1 MAGMLYLVPT
11 PIGNLGDISERC
23 RRTLE
28 EADFIAAED
37 TRVSLKLLNYLGIK
51 KSLVSYY
58 EHNKA
63 FKGNVILD
71 RILAGETCALVSD
84 AGSPAISD
92 PGEDL
97 VRLCAE
103 NGITVT
109 AIPGPCAVITA
120 LSISGLPT
128 GRFCFEGFLSTAKK
142 SRKEHLQSLVGETRT
157 MIFYEAPHKLLST
170 LEDLA
175 EFFGADRKISLC
187 RELTKL
193 HEEVVRTTLGEA
205 IEKYT
210 ANAPKGEFVLVVD
223 GAAPAEKE
231 VPTAEDAGEMVKRLM
246 SEGLSRKDAIKQT
259 AKALDLPKNVVYDA
273 ALNIEIEE

>member
-11 PIGNLGDISERC
+11 PIGNLGDISIRC
-23 RRTLE
+23 RQTLE

-37 TRVSLKLLNYLGIK
+37 TRVTLKLLNHLGIK

-63 FKGNVILD
+63 AKGNIILD

-92 PGEDL
+92 PGEEL
-97 VRLCAE
+97 VKQCADA
-103 NGITVT
+103 GITVC

-120 LSISGLPT
+120 LSISGQNT

-142 SRKEHLQSLVGETRT
+142 SRREHLEALVSETRT
-157 MIFYEAPHKLLST
+157 MVFYEAPHKLLST
-170 LEDLA
+170 LEDMA
-175 EFFGADRKISLC
+175 QTFGADRPISLC

-210 ANAPKGEFVLVVD
+210 AQPPKGEFVLVLA
-223 GAAPAEKE
+223 GAPEQAKE
-231 VPTAEDAGEMVKRLM
+231 TASAEDAALRVKALM
-246 SEGLSRKDAIKQT
+246 DSGSSRKDAIRQT
-259 AKALDLPKNVVYDA
+259 AKELGMPKNVVYDA
-273 ALNIEIEE
+273 ALQLGEE

>member
-11 PIGNLGDISERC
+11 PIGNLGDISLRC
-23 RRTLE
+23 RQTLE

-37 TRVSLKLLNYLGIK
+37 TRVSLKLLNHLGIK

-63 FKGNVILD
+63 SKGNFIVE

-97 VRLCAE
+97 VKMCAE
-103 NGITVT
+103 AGITVC

-120 LSISGLPT
+120 LSISGQST

-142 SRKEHLQSLVGETRT
+142 SRREHLESLKSETRT

-170 LEDLA
+170 LQDMA
-175 EFFGADRKISLC
+175 AVFGPDRSISLC

-193 HEEVVRTTLGEA
+193 HEEVLRTTLA
-205 IEKYT
+205 QAAEKY
-210 ANAPKGEFVLVVD
+210 AENPPKGEFVLVVA
-223 GAAPAEKE
+223 GASESSKPSL
-231 VPTAEDAGEMVKRLM
+231 TQEDAAAHVASLITSGM
-246 SEGLSRKDAIKQT
+246 SRKDAIRQT
-259 AKALDLPKNVVYDA
+259 AKDLNLPKNAVYNA
-273 ALNIEIEE
+273 ALSLSEE

>member
-1 MAGMLYLVPT
+1 MAGMLYLIPT
-11 PIGNLGDISERC
+11 PIGNLGDISIRC
-23 RRTLE
+23 RQTLE

-37 TRVSLKLLNYLGIK
+37 TRVTLKLLNHLGIK

-58 EHNKA
+58 EHNKT

-92 PGEDL
+92 PGEEL
-97 VRLCAE
+97 VRQCAE
-103 NGITVT
+103 AGVTVC

-120 LSISGLPT
+120 LSISGQST

-142 SRKEHLQSLVGETRT
+142 SRREHLESLIAEQRT
-157 MIFYEAPHKLLST
+157 MIFYEAPHKLLAT
-170 LEDLA
+170 LEDMA
-175 EFFGADRKISLC
+175 EVFGSDRPISLC

-193 HEEVVRTTLGEA
+193 HEEVVRTTLGGA

-210 ANAPKGEFVLVVD
+210 EAAPKGEFVLVLA
-223 GAAPAEKE
+223 GAEPPVKE
-231 VPTAEDAGEMVKRLM
+231 EATAEDAAQRVAQLM
-246 SEGLSRKDAIKQT
+246 EAGLSRKDAIKQT
-259 AKALDLPKNVVYDA
+259 AQELSLPKNVVYDA
-273 ALNIEIEE
+273 ALQL